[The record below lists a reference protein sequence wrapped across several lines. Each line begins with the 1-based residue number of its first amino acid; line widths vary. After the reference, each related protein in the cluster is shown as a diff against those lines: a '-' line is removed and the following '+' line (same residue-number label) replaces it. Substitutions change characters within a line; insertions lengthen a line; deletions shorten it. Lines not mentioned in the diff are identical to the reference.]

1 MFCTRLLSKM
11 IYNSALNF
19 VFTVSLHSWFLTCLL
34 KNIDNYKLLHLIHCY
49 SSLFM
54 QAAEGNIVVSSSSDH
69 SLTVWKELEQKP
81 LHQFKSNSDPI
92 HALDLYG
99 SEIITGTVANKIGIY
114 SLLDSSSQPNSTTKL
129 SSENFKGTLTNLA
142 VLPTKRLLLLG
153 SDNGIIR
160 LLA

>member
-1 MFCTRLLSKM
+1 MLQSLSKNTLIKCFSEFYCRM
-11 IYNSALNF
+11 
-19 VFTVSLHSWFLTCLL
+19 WFPFKQLFC
-34 KNIDNYKLLHLIHCY
+34 
-49 SSLFM
+49 LFM
-54 QAAEGNIVVSSSSDH
+54 QGAEGNIVVSSSSDH